1 MIESTQQKIEELNRL
16 RRQARGWRVGGAA
29 VCAAVSAVFL
39 FVIWSKA
46 ERLFTA
52 GPTHDEFVAE
62 LKTGLQRDVVPQV
75 KTLTVHTVN
84 ELVPRV
90 QVEVVKLQTRV
101 PELTGA
107 LTAELTLFQKNVPAR
122 IDKALGASFTEV
134 IQERQAKIRQ
144 LYPDLTDENVRT
156 ITASLSKEGALRMDH
171 VAQRVI
177 EPYTDVMTK
186 LVVDLNHIRDTEPA
200 PAPGR
205 EPAWELAT
213 LCANMLQ
220 DEIRRTVPMVSA
232 PLLAVSMAEPQ
243 P

>member
-1 MIESTQQKIEELNRL
+1 M
-16 RRQARGWRVGGAA
+16 A
-29 VCAAVSAVFL
+29 CAAISAVFL

-46 ERLFTA
+46 DRLFTA

-75 KTLTVHTVN
+75 KTLTVSTVN

-107 LTAELTLFQKNVPAR
+107 LNAELTLFQKNVPAR

-144 LYPDLTDENVRT
+144 LYPDLTDEAVRT
-156 ITASLSKEGALRMDH
+156 ITASLSKEGALRADN
-171 VAQRVI
+171 VAQHVI
-177 EPYTDVMTK
+177 EPYTEVMTK
-186 LVVDLNHIRDTEPA
+186 LVADLNHIRDTEPT
-200 PAPGR
+200 PDR
-205 EPAWELAT
+205 EPAFELAT
-213 LCANMLQ
+213 LCGNMLQ
-220 DEIRRTVPMVSA
+220 DEIRRTVPKVSA
-232 PLLAVSMAEPQ
+232 PLLAASLAETQ

>member
-1 MIESTQQKIEELNRL
+1 VTIESTQQRIEELNRL
-16 RRQARGWRVGGAA
+16 RRQARAWRVGGAVA
-29 VCAAVSAVFL
+29 CAAISAVFL
-39 FVIWSKA
+39 FVLWSQA
-46 ERLFTA
+46 DRLFTA

-62 LKTGLQRDVVPQV
+62 LKAGLRRDVVPQV

-90 QVEVVKLQTRV
+90 QEEVLKLQIRA

-107 LTAELTLFQKNVPAR
+107 LTAELTVFQKNVPAR
-122 IDKALGASFTEV
+122 IDKALGASFSDL
-134 IQERQAKIRQ
+134 IRERQAKIRQ

-156 ITASLSKEGALRMDH
+156 ITASLSKEGALRADN

-177 EPYTDVMTK
+177 EPYTEVMTK
-186 LVVDLNHIRDTEPA
+186 LVVDLNHIRDTEPTL
-200 PAPGR
+200 GR
-205 EPAWELAT
+205 DAAWELAT

-220 DEIRRTVPMVSA
+220 DEIRRTVPKVSA
-232 PLLAVSMAEPQ
+232 PLLAASVAEAQ